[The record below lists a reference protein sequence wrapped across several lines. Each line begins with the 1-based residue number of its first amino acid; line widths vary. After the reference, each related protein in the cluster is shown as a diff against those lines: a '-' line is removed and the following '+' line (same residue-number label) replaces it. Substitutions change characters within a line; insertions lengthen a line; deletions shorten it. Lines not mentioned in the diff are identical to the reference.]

1 MSKKLFEQ
9 NLIANHLEILDNL
22 TSYYDSPGFLLKL
35 YNIIVEDNDLNDAI
49 NCDDFLVKFINVYK
63 NNIKHGNFA
72 LLRNILE
79 FSIYKKL
86 INSKNKTNIYLLY
99 SRLIN
104 KIDVSIKYN
113 LDLNNL
119 FFEINK
125 KYLDAK

>member
-1 MSKKLFEQ
+1 MKKFVFNFKSE
-9 NLIANHLEILDNL
+9 
-22 TSYYDSPGFLLKL
+22 DST
-35 YNIIVEDNDLNDAI
+35 
-49 NCDDFLVKFINVYK
+49 
-63 NNIKHGNFA
+63 
-72 LLRNILE
+72 
-79 FSIYKKL
+79 KL

>member
-1 MSKKLFEQ
+1 M
-9 NLIANHLEILDNL
+9 

-35 YNIIVEDNDLNDAI
+35 YNIIVKENDLNDAI

-63 NNIKHGNFA
+63 NNIKHANFA